1 MSSGQHKIKT
11 HLSLAALLAAS
22 AAMAAVSNL
31 ESYHLRHDFST
42 GSRVA
47 LLGPQCT
54 ADFIENKGEVAV
66 AGPNGAANAVHPTY
80 GNWGAVTWNGS
91 AVANTYLA
99 THDWT
104 VALCLHPGNDEK
116 GVLFAVGRQN
126 TSNGRSA
133 VSLCS
138 SSDPTKLYLY
148 DTRKSGS
155 AAVETGHETITGLAN
170 MTNGFHTVIMSYAK
184 ASSNLTVYVDGVKKV
199 THKVGG
205 GTKSYYIGEGLEYCQ
220 TMSYMPGALSTT
232 WGNPDVSFYDMRFYF
247 GAFSDADAEA
257 YAALYP
263 ADRMGSPFRPSAY
276 IEAGATNAVADA
288 RNIATPMN
296 YIDTGYTAKKGTEFV
311 LDFQY
316 LDCATVQQYAF
327 GVWNGNASS
336 TPTVDGLT
344 HCFYINGNNGF
355 AFTRFSG
362 TSADWHAIT
371 ANNAADRLRRIVT
384 VDNTDDAT
392 DTGSSATI
400 LTWADRS
407 TMATAS
413 VAKPHSVD
421 AKLSSYLFAVNANG
435 GPKRFAKARI
445 YSFEADESGVPALF
459 LAPDIENGEAGF
471 RNIIDGSFHGD
482 GNKNNNPERTL
493 RFYNGVGCASD
504 YKYENGTLYAKLY
517 ASVGDSSQGTVSVAS
532 GAAAASAEGWVP
544 RGGTLALAAAA
555 SDPDRYEFDSWTGD
569 TWAIADGYSVS
580 NASIEVSTPY
590 AVQLRATFKLVVNAQ
605 LTIAADGADAV
616 NWSAADWRDCDD
628 TSVAISMPIDKEVTV
643 VAHKN
648 VTLTLDAD
656 VSLSKFIVQA
666 DDNCV
671 VTFVSNGSSTFYA
684 NEVVVSNGVLR
695 QGSEMVFGATP
706 KVTVE
711 DGGTFDVN
719 GFAPSRSTTFCIAGA
734 GAGDWPWALTS
745 SAAANSDK
753 TVDILELSDDA
764 TVGGSSEI
772 WLGVRNGA
780 TFDPATQTLPLT
792 FNGHT
797 LTKTGTGTLQI
808 RRPYSTNEGTIYV
821 QSGTLGMTG
830 WINANEAYG
839 ASCVSN
845 VAFVV
850 CEGATV
856 VNAVS
861 YPMYFKAIDLCGSA
875 LTASTS
881 ALGVWET
888 LSGHGTAAKLMIADG
903 AVAALDGNLAVTTA
917 LTADGE
923 LSFARAAGVATNVT
937 VAATGTLTASGA
949 INVGAGVIF
958 DIGVNRPAGTFTVDD
973 GATLALRKT
982 NELEEDIVLNATAQP
997 RNIVVYD
1004 TKGAE
1009 AQHLIV
1015 NYANGTLTIR
1025 VVLPHW
1031 TNSDGTGSLDS
1042 QANWSYM
1049 PAAGE
1054 DVIFDLVGDVVVTS
1068 SVLRTFGKMVVNGA
1082 YSVDFTEAKLQFTA
1096 IDIPASSTVT
1106 LASFDG
1112 IAEGGVTGTGTLSL
1126 APGEVTSVAIGGL
1139 SSFAGDFSVTPR
1151 CSMTGTLTCAAT
1163 SLRKFT
1169 LNGTTNVVFTLVKG
1183 TGGSFKANETVVAG
1197 GVLQQGSANVL
1208 GDTPKIT
1215 VQDGGTFDINAKAIR
1230 QETPIYIAGAG
1241 AGDWPWALA
1250 SSSGAM
1256 ASGNYLFDL
1265 HLTSDATIGAGQFKL
1280 GRSDIISFIYLNNH
1294 TLTAKSWVTL
1304 RNINTLKGM
1313 LDLQAGAT
1321 FNATDNINRL
1331 DAYRGTTLIV
1341 HEGFNYNNQADR
1353 EVDVSYL
1360 KMYGGEIGY
1369 GSTARAFGVWN
1380 ELHGYGVVKRL
1391 VMGPDAKFC
1400 PDGEHYLNVAESLSG
1415 KLKVDIGDPALAGK
1429 TRIPLLKV
1437 PTALAGSADSA
1448 FDLSDVSRWG
1458 WALSGIE
1465 EAGTNIYDLVLSAVP
1480 TLEANGSVTWST
1492 GTWTA
1497 DGRTV
1502 PAPASGPAGVNVTG
1516 TTTLTLDGTASIDAL
1531 IVNGGSGAKLTL
1543 VTAAGATFNI
1553 DRIVLNGSVT
1563 LENLADGSGG
1573 GSVVSG
1579 SGPNGLVVDPASMLF
1594 EGDGRIDVYSALS
1607 FNQRS
1612 SSAGD
1617 CVVTVHDG
1625 GTLNQDAGGFTAVK
1639 SLIFES
1645 GANFWAKDNIPTTI
1659 VYNTYAPNMSHTGS
1673 GLTGPIVQLGDAKH
1687 LTPTLDLSRF
1697 CTNGVDVV
1705 FAAEN
1710 TTFRSGST
1718 VSVKLGDR
1726 TIGDQEGKKIASW
1739 SARPQG
1745 VKFVCGDEGKSCIFA
1760 VEDDGL
1766 YIYRGMSVFLY

>member
-11 HLSLAALLAAS
+11 LLSLAALLAAS
-22 AAMAAVSNL
+22 AAMAVVNNL
-31 ESYHLRHDFST
+31 ESYHLRHGFST

-54 ADFIENKGEVAV
+54 ADFIENKGETAA

-133 VSLCS
+133 ISLCS

-170 MTNGFHTVIMSYAK
+170 MTNGFHTVVMSYAK

-205 GTKSYYIGEGLEYCQ
+205 GTKSYYVGEGLEYCQ

-276 IEAGATNAVADA
+276 IESGATNTTA
-288 RNIATPMN
+288 NATVGS
-296 YIDTGYTAKKGTEFV
+296 YIDTGYFAQGATTRIMADYQF
-311 LDFQY
+311 LD
-316 LDCATVQQYAF
+316 LRGQQRIF
-327 GVWNGNASS
+327 GARC
-336 TPTVDGLT
+336 TDFTQGL
-344 HCFYINGNNGF
+344 YINGS
-355 AFTRFSG
+355 AASG
-362 TSADWHAIT
+362 GKLAWNFMTTASWVSMGVDAVRSRQIAVFDRVGKTIAVTNYANRAQFYSNASHAELIKAT
-371 ANNAADRLRRIVT
+371 G
-384 VDNTDDAT
+384 DAT
-392 DTGSSATI
+392 
-400 LTWADRS
+400 S
-407 TMATAS
+407 TT
-413 VAKPHSVD
+413 
-421 AKLSSYLFAVNANG
+421 YLFAENNSGAKNYG
-435 GPKRFAKARI
+435 KARI
-445 YSFEADESGVPALF
+445 YSFEADESGTPALF

-493 RFYNGVGCASD
+493 RFYDGVGRASD

-517 ASVGDSSQGTVSVAS
+517 ATSDAYGAVSVAG
-532 GAAAASAEGWVP
+532 GAAVTSADGWVP
-544 RGGTLALAAAA
+544 RGGTLALTAVT
-555 SDPDRYEFDSWTGD
+555 SDPNRYEFCSWTGD

-605 LTIAADGADAV
+605 LAIAADGADAV
-616 NWSAADWRDCDD
+616 NWSAADWRDSDD
-628 TSVAISMPIDKEVTV
+628 SSVPISVPVDKEVTV
-643 VAHKN
+643 VAHKS

-671 VTFVSNGSSTFYA
+671 VTFASNGSRTFHA
-684 NEVVVSNGVLR
+684 NEVVVSNGVLQ
-695 QGSEMVFGATP
+695 QGSATVFGTTP

-711 DGGTFDVN
+711 DGGTFDSNALNVN
-719 GFAPSRSTTFCIAGA
+719 GATSFYLAGA
-734 GAGDWPWALTS
+734 GAGDWPWALTCTGGVPGEYFHNFVLTKNATIG
-745 SAAANSDK
+745 SAENSQLK
-753 TVDILELSDDA
+753 
-764 TVGGSSEI
+764 VGYASGSSSRGS
-772 WLGVRNGA
+772 LA
-780 TFDPATQTLPLT
+780 LD
-792 FNGHT
+792 GHT
-797 LTKTGTGTLQI
+797 LTVAGGMWFTFRRLKTPGTGTILYNGRGAAFYESAI
-808 RRPYSTNEGTIYV
+808 NTEEGNTTFVLGDGITESVNVNNPVTIHALEWRGRTLDTSSAALTVKSSLMGY
-821 QSGTLGMTG
+821 GTTAKLSF
-830 WINANEAYG
+830 ND
-839 ASCVSN
+839 
-845 VAFVV
+845 
-850 CEGATV
+850 GATAV
-856 VNAVS
+856 LEGNLTVTNA
-861 YPMYFKAIDLCGSA
+861 M
-875 LTASTS
+875 
-881 ALGVWET
+881 
-888 LSGHGTAAKLMIADG
+888 TAAG
-903 AVAALDGNLAVTTA
+903 ALS
-917 LTADGE
+917 LT
-923 LSFARAAGVATNVT
+923 RAAGVETNVT

-949 INVGAGVIF
+949 ISVGAGVVF
-958 DIGVNRPAGTFTVDD
+958 DIGANRPTGTFTVDD
-973 GATLALRKT
+973 GATLALRKV

-1004 TKGAE
+1004 TNGAE
-1009 AQHLIV
+1009 ARHLIV
-1015 NYANGTLTIR
+1015 NYADGTLTIR

-1042 QANWSYM
+1042 RENWSCM
-1049 PAAGE
+1049 PAAGD
-1054 DVIFDLVGDVVVTS
+1054 DVFFDLAGDVAVTS
-1068 SVLRTFGKMVVNGA
+1068 SVWRTFGKMLVNGA

-1096 IDIPASSTVT
+1096 IDIPASCTVALAT
-1106 LASFDG
+1106 LDG

-1126 APGEVTSVAIGGL
+1126 APGEVASVAIGGL

-1163 SLRKFT
+1163 SLKKFT

-1183 TGGSFKANETVVAG
+1183 TGGSFTANEAVVAG
-1197 GVLQQGSANVL
+1197 GVLRQGSANVL

-1215 VQDGGTFDINAKAIR
+1215 VQDGGTFDINAKTIR

-1256 ASGNYLFDL
+1256 ASNNYLFDL
-1265 HLTSDATIGAGQFKL
+1265 HLTADATVGAGQFKL
-1280 GRSDIISFIYLNNH
+1280 GRSDVISFIYLNNH
-1294 TLTAKSWVTL
+1294 TLTAKSWMTL
-1304 RNINTLKGM
+1304 RNINTLKGT

-1341 HEGFNYNNQADR
+1341 HEGFTYNNQTDR

-1360 KMYGGEIGY
+1360 KMYGGAIGY
-1369 GSTARAFGVWN
+1369 GSTARDFGVWN

-1391 VMGPDAKFC
+1391 VMGPGAEYY
-1400 PDGEHYLNVAESLSG
+1400 PDGEHYLNVTESLSG
-1415 KLKVDIGDPALAGK
+1415 KLKVDISDPALAGM

-1437 PTALAGSADSA
+1437 PTALKDTADNA

-1458 WALSGIE
+1458 WTLSGTE
-1465 EAGTNIYDLVLSAVP
+1465 EGGTNAYDLVMSAVP

-1516 TTTLTLDGTASIDAL
+1516 TTTLTLDGTASMDTL

-1543 VTAAGATFNI
+1543 VTAADATFNI

-1563 LENLADGSGG
+1563 LENLSDGSGG

-1579 SGPNGLVVDPASMLF
+1579 SGPNGLVVDLASMLF
-1594 EGDGRIDVYSALS
+1594 EGEGRIDVYSALS
-1607 FNQRS
+1607 FNQRN
-1612 SSAGD
+1612 SSASE
-1617 CVVTVHDG
+1617 CVVTVLDG
-1625 GTLNQDAGGFTAVK
+1625 GALNQDAGGFTAVK

-1645 GANFWAKDNIPTTI
+1645 GASFWARAATGHPTTI
-1659 VYNTYAPNMSHTGS
+1659 VFDTYAPNMIHTGS
-1673 GLTGPIVQLGDAKH
+1673 ELTGPIVQLGDAQH

-1705 FAAEN
+1705 FAAEK
-1710 TTFRSGST
+1710 TTFQPGTT

-1726 TIGDQEGKKIASW
+1726 TIGDQDGKKVASW
-1739 SARPQG
+1739 SVRPQG
-1745 VKFVCGDEGKSCIFA
+1745 VKFVCGDEGRNCMFA
-1760 VEDDGL
+1760 AEADGL
-1766 YIYRGMSVFLY
+1766 YIYRGFSIFLY

>member
-11 HLSLAALLAAS
+11 LLSLAALLATS

-54 ADFIENKGEVAV
+54 ADFIENKGETAA

-126 TSNGRSA
+126 TSTGRSA
-133 VSLCS
+133 ISLCS

-170 MTNGFHTVIMSYAK
+170 MTNGFHTVVMSYAK

-199 THKVGG
+199 THKIGG
-205 GTKSYYIGEGLEYCQ
+205 GTKSYYVGEGLEYCQ
-220 TMSYMPGALSTT
+220 TMSYMPSALSTT

-263 ADRMGSPFRPSAY
+263 AGRMGSPFRPSAY
-276 IEAGATNAVADA
+276 IEAGATNATANAAVGS
-288 RNIATPMN
+288 
-296 YIDTGYTAKKGTEFV
+296 YIDTGYLAHGATTCFMADYQF
-311 LDFQY
+311 LD
-316 LDCATVQQYAF
+316 LRGQQRIF
-327 GVWNGNASS
+327 GARC
-336 TPTVDGLT
+336 TDFTQGL
-344 HCFYINGNNGF
+344 YINGSAASGGKLAWNFMKTASWVGMGVDAVRSRQIA
-355 AFTRFSG
+355 AFDRVGKTIAVTNSANRAQFYSNASHAELTKA
-362 TSADWHAIT
+362 TS
-371 ANNAADRLRRIVT
+371 
-384 VDNTDDAT
+384 DAT
-392 DTGSSATI
+392 
-400 LTWADRS
+400 S
-407 TMATAS
+407 TT
-413 VAKPHSVD
+413 
-421 AKLSSYLFAVNANG
+421 YLFAENNSGAKNYG
-435 GPKRFAKARI
+435 KARV
-445 YSFEADESGVPALF
+445 YSFEADESGSPVLF
-459 LAPDIENGEAGF
+459 LAPDIENGEAVF

-493 RFYNGVGCASD
+493 RFYDGVGRASD

-517 ASVGDSSQGTVSVAS
+517 ATSDAYGSVSVTG
-532 GAAAASAEGWVP
+532 GAAATSAEGWVP
-544 RGGTLALAAAA
+544 RGGTLALTAA
-555 SDPDRYEFDSWTGD
+555 SLDPNRYEFCSWTGD
-569 TWAIADGYSVS
+569 TWAIADVYSVS
-580 NASIEVSTPY
+580 NVSIEVATPH

-605 LTIAADGADAV
+605 LAIAADGADAV
-616 NWSAADWRDCDD
+616 NWSAADWRDSDD
-628 TSVAISMPIDKEVTV
+628 SSVPISVPVDKEVTV
-643 VAHKN
+643 VAHKS
-648 VTLTLDAD
+648 VTLTLDTD
-656 VSLSKFIVQA
+656 VSLSRFIVQA
-666 DDNCV
+666 DTNCV

-695 QGSEMVFGATP
+695 QGSATVFGTTP

-711 DGGTFDVN
+711 DGGTFDFNALNVN
-719 GFAPSRSTTFCIAGA
+719 GATSFYLAGA
-734 GAGDWPWALTS
+734 GAGDWPWALTCTGGVPGEYVHNFVLTDDTTIG
-745 SAAANSDK
+745 SAGNSQLK
-753 TVDILELSDDA
+753 
-764 TVGGSSEI
+764 VGYASGSSSRGS
-772 WLGVRNGA
+772 LA
-780 TFDPATQTLPLT
+780 LD
-792 FNGHT
+792 GHT
-797 LTKTGTGTLQI
+797 LTVAGGMWFTFRRLKTPGTGTVLYNGRGAAFYESAI
-808 RRPYSTNEGTIYV
+808 NTEEGNTTFV
-821 QSGTLGMTG
+821 LGDGITESV
-830 WINANEAYG
+830 NANSPVTIHALEWRGRTLDTSSAALTVKSSLAGYG
-839 ASCVSN
+839 TTAKLSFN
-845 VAFVV
+845 D
-850 CEGATV
+850 GATAV
-856 VNAVS
+856 LEGNLTVTNA
-861 YPMYFKAIDLCGSA
+861 M
-875 LTASTS
+875 
-881 ALGVWET
+881 
-888 LSGHGTAAKLMIADG
+888 TAAG
-903 AVAALDGNLAVTTA
+903 AFS
-917 LTADGE
+917 LT
-923 LSFARAAGVATNVT
+923 RAAGVGTNVT

-958 DIGVNRPAGTFTVDD
+958 DIGVNRPTGTFTVDD
-973 GATLALRKT
+973 GATLALRKV
-982 NELEEDIVLNATAQP
+982 NELEEDIVLNTTSQP

-1009 AQHLIV
+1009 VQHLIV
-1015 NYANGTLTIR
+1015 TYADGTLTIR

-1042 QANWSYM
+1042 QANWSCM
-1049 PAAGE
+1049 PVAGD
-1054 DVIFDLVGDVVVTS
+1054 DVFFDLAGDVAVTS
-1068 SVLRTFGKMVVNGA
+1068 SVWRTFGKMMVNGA
-1082 YSVDFTEAKLQFTA
+1082 YSIDFTEAKLQFTA

-1106 LASFDG
+1106 LATLDG
-1112 IAEGGVTGTGTLSL
+1112 IAEGGVTGGGTLSL
-1126 APGEVTSVAIGGL
+1126 APGEVESVTIGGL
-1139 SSFAGDFSVTPR
+1139 SSFAGDFAVTPEH
-1151 CSMTGTLTCAAT
+1151 SMTGTLTCAAT

-1183 TGGSFKANETVVAG
+1183 TGGSFKANEAVVAG
-1197 GVLQQGSANVL
+1197 GVLRQGSANVL

-1215 VQDGGTFDINAKAIR
+1215 VQDGGTFDVSAKAIR

-1256 ASGNYLFDL
+1256 ASSNYLFDL
-1265 HLTSDATIGAGQFKL
+1265 HLTADATVGAGQFKL
-1280 GRSDIISFIYLNNH
+1280 GRSDGISFIYLHNH
-1294 TLTAKSWVTL
+1294 TLTAKSWMTL
-1304 RNINTLKGM
+1304 RNINTMRGT

-1321 FNATDNINRL
+1321 FNATDNLNRR
-1331 DAYRGTTLIV
+1331 DAYRGTMLVV
-1341 HEGFNYNNQADR
+1341 HEGFTYNNQTDR

-1380 ELHGYGVVKRL
+1380 ELHGYGVIKRL
-1391 VMGPDAKFC
+1391 VMGPDAKYC
-1400 PDGEHYLNVAESLSG
+1400 PDGEHYLSVTESLSG
-1415 KLKVDIGDPALAGK
+1415 KLKVDISNPALADK

-1437 PTALAGSADSA
+1437 PTALKNTADSA

-1458 WALSGIE
+1458 WTLSGNE
-1465 EAGTNIYDLVLSAVP
+1465 EGGTNVYDLVLSAVP
-1480 TLEANGSVTWST
+1480 TLEASGSVTWST
-1492 GTWTA
+1492 GTWTV
-1497 DGRTV
+1497 DGIAV
-1502 PAPASGPAGVNVTG
+1502 SAPTSGPAGVNVTG

-1563 LENLADGSGG
+1563 LENLSDGSGG

-1579 SGPNGLVVDPASMLF
+1579 SGPNGLVVDPANMLF

-1607 FNQRS
+1607 FNQRT
-1612 SSAGD
+1612 SSASD
-1617 CVVTVHDG
+1617 CVVTVLDG

-1645 GANFWAKDNIPTTI
+1645 GASFWSRAATGHPTT
-1659 VYNTYAPNMSHTGS
+1659 VVFDTYAPNMIHTGS
-1673 GLTGPIVQLGDAKH
+1673 ELTGPIVQLGDAQH
-1687 LTPTLDLSRF
+1687 LTPMLDLSRF

-1710 TTFRSGST
+1710 TTFQPGST

-1739 SARPQG
+1739 SAKPQG
-1745 VKFVCGDEGKSCIFA
+1745 VKFVCGDEGKSYILA
-1760 VEDDGL
+1760 AESDGL
-1766 YIYRGMSVFLY
+1766 YIYRGFSVFLY